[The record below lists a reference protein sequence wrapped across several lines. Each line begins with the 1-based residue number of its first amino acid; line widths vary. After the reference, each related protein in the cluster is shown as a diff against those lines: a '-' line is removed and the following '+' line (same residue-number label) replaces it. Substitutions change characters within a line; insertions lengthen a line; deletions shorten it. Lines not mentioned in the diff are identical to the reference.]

1 MSTTENLARKGKEH
15 VWVSNLRNMPKG
27 VFELIVKR
35 LAQGDSI
42 RQIAK
47 YCNAVKPENS
57 IETYRKWLVPLDKT
71 VSAQVA
77 ERKAALNA
85 QKAIDDYYR
94 EKEKMRKALETQQ
107 VEKELSARE
116 VKQLKANIT
125 RAIMDINSAE
135 LIRDAWLMQRR
146 RVERMAAIEEKLGY
160 VLPDS
165 HKQMDS
171 LSKIIE
177 LVLKHELG
185 IALLTRKGADVPASL
200 EIDKLSPAAQAVGA
214 LDTVDRNLIQQLSH
228 RFMDLMEGRTPGA
241 KAERLDVIESI
252 AKGTAPGD
260 S

>member
-1 MSTTENLARKGKEH
+1 
-15 VWVSNLRNMPKG
+15 MPKG

-85 QKAIDDYYR
+85 KKAIDDYYR
-94 EKEKMRKALETQQ
+94 EKEKMRKALEAQQ
-107 VEKELSARE
+107 VEKEPSARE

-125 RAIMDINSAE
+125 RAIMDIDSAE

-146 RVERMAAIEEKLGY
+146 RVQRITAIEEKLGY
-160 VLPDS
+160 VLPNS
-165 HKQMDS
+165 HKEMDS
-171 LSKIIE
+171 LTKIIE

-185 IALLTRKGADVPASL
+185 IALLTREGAGVPASL
-200 EIDKLSPAAQAVGA
+200 EIDKLSPLGQEIAQ
-214 LDTVDRNLIQQLSH
+214 LDEVDRNIIQELGHKFANMIERQTNAAKVKRLGTNGSGANGTVSGNS
-228 RFMDLMEGRTPGA
+228 DGNSGTP
-241 KAERLDVIESI
+241 I
-252 AKGTAPGD
+252 PG
-260 S
+260 ST